1 MHIENIY
8 AFPCIYIQIRLFT
21 ANRYIVPFKNYGTF
35 LPLSVESVVENDFPE
50 SRYRNKFLVEAMRN
64 VKMVETEGG
73 GIRKL
78 YMQQKKRFFPMPKY
92 DLGGQTVICEIEG
105 RVLDENFAKILVNNP
120 NLTLTD
126 IILLDK
132 VQKHEHV
139 SEDSLAYLRRK
150 KYVEG
155 RKPNV
160 YLAFSVV
167 KQSKHVGLKTSYI
180 KNKSFDDDYFKKLII
195 DYITNF
201 GKATRQE
208 LTALLENKLPESL
221 SKQQKFDKVTNL
233 LSSLKKKGII
243 KVIDRK
249 YWVMAKSD

>member
-1 MHIENIY
+1 M
-8 AFPCIYIQIRLFT
+8 
-21 ANRYIVPFKNYGTF
+21 
-35 LPLSVESVVENDFPE
+35 
-50 SRYRNKFLVEAMRN
+50 
-64 VKMVETEGG
+64 
-73 GIRKL
+73 
-78 YMQQKKRFFPMPKY
+78 
-92 DLGGQTVICEIEG
+92 
-105 RVLDENFAKILVNNP
+105 LDENFAKILVNNP
-120 NLTLTD
+120 NLTLAD

-132 VQKHEHV
+132 VQKHEHI

-160 YLAFSVV
+160 YLSFSVV

-208 LTALLENKLPESL
+208 LTTLLDNKLPETL

-233 LSSLKKKGII
+233 LSSLKKKGFI

-249 YWVMAKSD
+249 YWVMAMSD

>member
-1 MHIENIY
+1 MTSAY
-8 AFPCIYIQIRLFT
+8 
-21 ANRYIVPFKNYGTF
+21 
-35 LPLSVESVVENDFPE
+35 
-50 SRYRNKFLVEAMRN
+50 
-64 VKMVETEGG
+64 
-73 GIRKL
+73 KL
-78 YMQQKKRFFPMPKY
+78 Y
-92 DLGGQTVICEIEG
+92 VVCEIEG

-120 NLTLTD
+120 SLTLAD

-132 VQKHEHV
+132 IQKHEHI
-139 SEDSLAYLRRK
+139 SDDSLSYLRKK

-160 YLAFSVV
+160 YLSFSVV

-208 LTALLENKLPESL
+208 ITALLENKLPETL
-221 SKQQKFDKVTNL
+221 SKQQKFDKITNL
-233 LSSLKKKGII
+233 LYSLKKKGII
-243 KVIDRK
+243 KVVDRQ
-249 YWVMAKSD
+249 YWVIAKSD